1 MCINFADNLHIS
13 NYFYSTFMRFQL
25 LGAVLLSI
33 AIATPGQAWS
43 QNDIA
48 QTDTLILSLDQCIA
62 IALDENPTI
71 KVADMEIERV
81 DYSKKEIIGQLLPTI
96 SFDANYSRTIEKQ
109 VAYMNMDAF
118 KGLGS
123 LGSTEDSE
131 GQSDSE
137 ATSSRSSGD
146 GGIKMGLDNTYS
158 MGFTAALPIIAPQ
171 LWKSISLSDKQ
182 IMQNIESARKSR
194 LSLVN
199 QVKNAYYT
207 LLLAEDSY
215 RVVQES
221 YDNAKFSHEVY
232 QKRFKVGAA
241 SEYDV
246 LRSSVTVKNIEPQLA
261 QSEIAIKQARL
272 QLLIL
277 MGMNNNVPFKT
288 TARLADYESTM
299 YDNTLSLSRSIAE
312 NSDLRMLDIQTETL
326 KDALSVQK
334 MAWLPTL
341 ALTANYNW
349 TSSTNGT
356 PFKNIKWNPYS
367 TVGLTLSIPLFQGG
381 QRYTRIKQ
389 ASIQVQEM
397 KWQRENLERTLHMQ
411 VDVAIDN
418 IQMNVKQIASN
429 SESMSQADKAHQI
442 MEKSF
447 EIGAASYL
455 DLRDSELALTRAQLA
470 YYQSIYDYLVA
481 NSQLEL
487 LLGNADLE
495 KYSSLNE

>member
-1 MCINFADNLHIS
+1 
-13 NYFYSTFMRFQL
+13 MRFQSIGVAL
-25 LGAVLLSI
+25 ISLAI
-33 AIATPGQAWS
+33 AIPAHVC
-43 QNDIA
+43 A
-48 QTDTLILSLDQCIA
+48 QDTTVVADTLVLSLDQCIA
-62 IALDENPTI
+62 IALDENPSI
-71 KVADMEIERV
+71 KVADMEVKRV
-81 DYSKKEIIGQLLPTI
+81 DYSKKEIIGQLLPSI

-118 KGLGS
+118 KGLANMGS
-123 LGSTEDSE
+123 ETGAEGEDTS
-131 GQSDSE
+131 GKQ
-137 ATSSRSSGD
+137 ATSKSTGD

-158 MGFTAALPIIAPQ
+158 MGFSAAMPIVAAQ
-171 LWKSISLSDKQ
+171 LWKSLNLSDKQ
-182 IMQNIESARKSR
+182 IMQNVESARKSR
-194 LSLVN
+194 ISLVN

-215 RVVQES
+215 NVVKES
-221 YDNAKFSHEVY
+221 YENAKFSHEVY

-246 LRSSVTVKNIEPQLA
+246 LRTSVTVKNIEPQLE
-261 QSEIAIKQARL
+261 QSKIAIKQAQL
-272 QLLIL
+272 QLFIL
-277 MGMNNNVPFKT
+277 MGMDSNVPFKT
-288 TARLADYESTM
+288 TAKLSDYEGTM

-326 KDALSVQK
+326 KDALTVQK
-334 MAWLPTL
+334 MAWVPTL

-367 TVGLTLSIPLFQGG
+367 TVGLTLSVPIFQGG
-381 QRYTRIKQ
+381 QRYNRIKQ
-389 ASIQVQEM
+389 ASIQVDEM
-397 KWQRENLERTLHMQ
+397 KWQRQNLERSLQMQ

-429 SESMSQADKAHQI
+429 AESMSQADKAHQI

-470 YYQSIYDYLVA
+470 YYQSIYNYLVA
-481 NSQLEL
+481 NSNLEL

-495 KYSSLNE
+495 KYSSLND

>member
-1 MCINFADNLHIS
+1 
-13 NYFYSTFMRFQL
+13 MRFQL
-25 LGAVLLSI
+25 LGAALLSI
-33 AIATPGQAWS
+33 AIASPVQAWS
-43 QNDIA
+43 QNDYA
-48 QTDTLILSLDQCIA
+48 QTDTLVLSLDQCIA

-123 LGSTEDSE
+123 TGGSE
-131 GQSDSE
+131 GESDSE
-137 ATSSRSSGD
+137 ATSSRSSSD

-158 MGFTAALPIIAPQ
+158 MGFSAALPIIAPQ

-182 IMQNIESARKSR
+182 IMQNVESARKSR

-277 MGMNNNVPFKT
+277 MGMDNNVPFKT

-367 TVGLTLSIPLFQGG
+367 TVGLTLSIPIFQGG

-397 KWQRENLERTLHMQ
+397 KWQRENLERTLQMQ